1 MYVRNKSKVV
11 IVALLCA
18 RVIILQSS
26 SWPLVFTMKPKPLP
40 SLINNCCLQYFV
52 CKFSFYLGCGIHEIS
67 FFKFKLLNVFRKRL
81 WLHCDCKGQTISKA
95 NYGFL
100 HSPNKNEQNSTMGP
114 FKFCISKEVGRW
126 GQEMVIFADLQY
138 YLCWYRWVGG
148 WA

>member
-52 CKFSFYLGCGIHEIS
+52 CKFSFYLGCGIHEIHIV
-67 FFKFKLLNVFRKRL
+67 FKFKLLYVFRKRL

-100 HSPNKNEQNSTMGP
+100 NSHKKTERKLTML
-114 FKFCISKEVGRW
+114 SKEEAQDSEFRSFFW
-126 GQEMVIFADLQY
+126 RIEDTLANFF
-138 YLCWYRWVGG
+138 
-148 WA
+148 